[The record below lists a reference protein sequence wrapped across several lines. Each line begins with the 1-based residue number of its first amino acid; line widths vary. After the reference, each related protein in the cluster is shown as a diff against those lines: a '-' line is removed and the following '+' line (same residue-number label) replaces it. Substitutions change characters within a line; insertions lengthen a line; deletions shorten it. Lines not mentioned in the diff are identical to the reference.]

1 MRGWNPNYVMQE
13 LDDAVERAAVCGISP
28 DEVREGVPALVI
40 PDFDA
45 SAAVKV
51 YEKGQWPLVYI
62 TRGGRGGF
70 RKKTYLCDMDQRAVE
85 DLWFQVEVGSND
97 EAKNEI
103 KALFPGKTPFDTPKP
118 ERLLERIIHIA
129 TNPGDIVLD
138 CFAGSATTAAV
149 AQKMGRR
156 WVTCELLESNYSTYD
171 VPRLTKVVNDEDPGG
186 ITQSKPERVA
196 ADGVELPDGVSPDD
210 AVAFAS
216 VLKKL
221 VADDDE
227 LKNSDEVKALKRLA
241 KTKNT
246 KPAINW
252 RGGGG
257 FQTAHLSPACFDY
270 DPELDRVVLTP
281 EATGDVLVKSV
292 AANLGFNLIPAEACS
307 PFDGVRGKTLLK
319 VHEGVADPEL
329 VDALAAQVPQGCSL
343 VLAATGVLDGTR
355 EYLRRACKGSRVV
368 HVPDG
373 VFPYTKGG
381 AR

>member
-1 MRGWNPNYVMQE
+1 MP
-13 LDDAVERAAVCGISP
+13 
-28 DEVREGVPALVI
+28 
-40 PDFDA
+40 
-45 SAAVKV
+45 
-51 YEKGQWPLVYI
+51 
-62 TRGGRGGF
+62 
-70 RKKTYLCDMDQRAVE
+70 
-85 DLWFQVEVGSND
+85 
-97 EAKNEI
+97 
-103 KALFPGKTPFDTPKP
+103 PFATPKP
-118 ERLLERIIHIA
+118 ERLLFHIIHIA

-171 VPRLTKVVNDEDPGG
+171 VPRLIKVVNDEDPGG
-186 ITQSKPERVA
+186 ITQNKPERVA

-210 AVAFAS
+210 AAAFAS

-227 LKNSDEVKALKRLA
+227 LKNSDEVKVLKRLA
-241 KTKNT
+241 KTKKT
-246 KPAINW
+246 KPTINW

-257 FQTAHLSPACFDY
+257 FQMAHLSPACFDY

-281 EATGDVLVKSV
+281 EATGEVLVRSV
-292 AANLGFNLIPAEACS
+292 AANLGFSRIPAEACS
-307 PFDGVRGKTLLK
+307 PFDGVRGRTLLK
-319 VHEGVADPEL
+319 VHEGVADAEL
-329 VDALAAQVPQGCSL
+329 ADALVAQVPDGCSL

-355 EYLRRACKGSRVV
+355 EHLRRACKGSRVV

-373 VFPYTKGG
+373 IFPYTKGG